1 MDSQFF
7 DEAQSRNGF
16 SNSFVIFVS
25 GVMKGYIITIIII
38 NTWCDNDRSVE
49 VAADVFSC
57 DVMSAEI
64 CLCTNV
70 KTVRVFWGDLVFS
83 FMKSWTNT
91 GRELRKQYFSKEI
104 AEKIIIKVFDRMSG
118 SGIID
123 TTLGDEGMNV
133 RIPL

>member
-1 MDSQFF
+1 M
-7 DEAQSRNGF
+7 
-16 SNSFVIFVS
+16 
-25 GVMKGYIITIIII
+25 
-38 NTWCDNDRSVE
+38 
-49 VAADVFSC
+49 
-57 DVMSAEI
+57 
-64 CLCTNV
+64 
-70 KTVRVFWGDLVFS
+70 VFS